1 MSFKLL
7 AIRPLDGCNPKFLKN
22 LEEGRIYKFY
32 NDYKFFNGEDR
43 IDDFNYKIDIKSIK
57 DIERIEVKDTLPKD
71 FFGKN
76 INVSAIVGRNGSG
89 KSTLIEVLIA
99 SIVSFS
105 LKIKRD
111 FIIPEDLY
119 DEKSPNFFDNVSKI
133 KSSLK
138 NDLSKINIE
147 FYILTNTNN
156 LYEENKKIK
165 FQGRTEVIRQM
176 RIKNGIF
183 SFVDYSKNL
192 NQKFLKG
199 KEFEIDLL
207 TDDEYKNHYSKH
219 HFLEDFVYSLII
231 NYSHYS
237 FNNSEIGEWIKGVFH
252 KNDGYQLP
260 VVINPY
266 RNNGNI
272 DINIE
277 KDLSKSRFL
286 INILK
291 EKALRKINDTK
302 EISHVYIKFNK
313 KKFLLSKEK
322 QGDLRIDISYLEKI
336 EILKIILDIFFQDE
350 DNNILEIQDKNFFAY
365 NLDYILLKLKKMTNY
380 LVYEDFNDLFI
391 ENNKNE
397 IVTFKI
403 NFKKE
408 KFKKYL
414 KALYRDNSH
423 NTDKFNQAL
432 FFIKTNYINEDKLV
446 LEIDDLVKLIIQGGK
461 DVYKSTSQKQN
472 ENFRI
477 DFNYNIRHILPSF
490 FDLEYLFDKEYSDN
504 NFSNFSSGE
513 KQIIFSIH
521 SVLYHL
527 RNIKSVTSLHGDLES
542 EPKEF
547 KKLIYY
553 KNVNLIFDEIEI
565 YAHPQF
571 QKDLIKR
578 FLDSL
583 NAIDLR
589 YEFLNVLLI
598 THSPFILSDI
608 PKQNVLFL
616 EVENNI
622 SIPKDF
628 SMKNTF
634 AGNISELLEDS
645 FFLNGL
651 TGSFAKSKIEEV
663 IIWLN
668 NQEDKKNKK
677 LKLEH
682 SVREKYKKII
692 EMIDE
697 QIIYYKLR
705 EKYFE
710 LFPED
715 FEEDGKERIF
725 KELAKELG
733 YKIEKS

>member
-7 AIRPLDGCNPKFLKN
+7 AIRPLKGCNPKFLKN

-32 NDYKFFNGEDR
+32 NDYKFYNGKER
-43 IDDFNYKIDIKSIK
+43 IDDFDYEIDINSIR
-57 DIERIEVKDTLPKD
+57 DVERIEIDETLPKD

-76 INVSAIVGRNGSG
+76 INISAIVGRNGSG
-89 KSTLIEVLIA
+89 KSTLIEILIA

-105 LKIKRD
+105 LKIKKD
-111 FIIPEDLY
+111 FIIPGDLY
-119 DEKSPNFFDNVSKI
+119 DKENSNYHDNVSKI
-133 KSSLK
+133 TNSLK
-138 NDLSKINIE
+138 KDLEKINIE
-147 FYILTNTNN
+147 FYILTNSNN

-165 FQGRTEVIRQM
+165 FQERVEVIRQM
-176 RIKNGIF
+176 KIKNNIF
-183 SFVDYSKNL
+183 SFTDYKENFD
-192 NQKFLKG
+192 QKFLKVN
-199 KEFEIDLL
+199 EFKIDLL
-207 TDDEYKNHYSKH
+207 TDDEYENNYTKYN
-219 HFLEDFVYSLII
+219 FLEDFVYSLVI

-277 KDLSKSRFL
+277 KNLSKSRFL

-291 EKALRKINDTK
+291 EKVLRKVNDVK
-302 EISHVYIKFNK
+302 EISHVYIEFNK
-313 KKFLLSKEK
+313 DKFLLND
-322 QGDLRIDISYLEKI
+322 QRLGDLRIDIPYLEKI
-336 EILKIILDIFFQDE
+336 EILKIILDVFFQDE
-350 DNNILEIQDKNFFAY
+350 DNNILEIQDKKFFAY

-380 LVYEDFNDLFI
+380 LVYADFNDLFI
-391 ENNKNE
+391 ENNSNE

-403 NFKKE
+403 NFKRN
-408 KFKKYL
+408 KFKRYIN
-414 KALYRDNSH
+414 ALYRDNSH

-432 FFIKTNYINEDKLV
+432 FFIKTHYINEDSLI
-446 LEIDDLVKLIIQGGK
+446 LEIDDLANLIVESGK
-461 DVYKSTSQKQN
+461 VAYKNIEKFQN
-472 ENFRI
+472 ESLGIN
-477 DFNYNIRHILPSF
+477 FNYNIRHILPSF
-490 FDLEYLFDKEYSDN
+490 FNLEYLFNKEYSEN

-527 RNIKSVTSLHGDLES
+527 RNIKSVTTLHGDLES
-542 EPKEF
+542 EPKEI
-547 KKLIYY
+547 KKLVYY
-553 KNVNLIFDEIEI
+553 KNINLIFDEIEI

-571 QKDLIKR
+571 QKELIKR

-616 EVENNI
+616 QVENNI
-622 SIPKDF
+622 SISKDF
-628 SMKNTF
+628 SKKNTF

-645 FFLNGL
+645 FFLSGL

-668 NQEDKKNKK
+668 DQEYKKNNN
-677 LKLEH
+677 LELE
-682 SVREKYKKII
+682 SSTRDGYKRII

-715 FEEDGKERIF
+715 FEEDQKEKIF
-725 KELAKELG
+725 KKLAKELG
-733 YKIEKS
+733 YKIERS